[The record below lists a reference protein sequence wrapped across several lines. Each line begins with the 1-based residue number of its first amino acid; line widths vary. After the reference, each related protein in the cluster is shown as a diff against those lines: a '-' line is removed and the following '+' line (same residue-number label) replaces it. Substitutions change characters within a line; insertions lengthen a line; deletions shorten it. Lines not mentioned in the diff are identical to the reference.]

1 MATNSKNGGNNMT
14 PNMDFSDNSSSQ
26 QQKGI
31 FGYLENR
38 STKNSFAKDY
48 WKEGSGYLD
57 SALKDLKEMQKL
69 YKELEKSQDKMNT
82 SQENQF
88 KSQKRAL
95 ELQIATLEEIKQT
108 QDVNDRDAIRSITDS
123 NKLRN
128 KGLLDYQK
136 LLDSIAKRQ
145 ETLKKGDKEL
155 ASQLR
160 EDADYINEL
169 YASMN
174 KEIQQQNLNIETTGE
189 KLKNTTG
196 SFSKAMSETLKSASD
211 ELTSLLNM
219 FNLDKL
225 ANSGLNK
232 FLTDKIA
239 VQNDMMKQFGFET
252 KSQYL
257 DFKNGLD
264 DSLASMNRD
273 MGNIFS
279 GKDLNQYMQNLS
291 SMGITNTKMAQDQ
304 MRASIMGSKYLGVS
318 AETQTEMFKWMKRT
332 NDYDMLDEH
341 NKTITGLLKSQLGV
355 SKEQLDALT
364 QIAYE
369 NNNTMASIGMTDDAI
384 SAVNDASLL
393 VGHSLVGAGLDKD
406 TAGEL
411 QKMYQDFITAPIEDL
426 AGYAAMGV
434 SNAYDLQNAMRTT
447 EDTATQT
454 ELVKSLFSQL
464 LSSNALTG
472 GDTQINQYLQRKYP
486 SLNVNQM
493 AGLRGLD
500 FGKFTDNL
508 STDLENVE
516 GALADINA
524 EQNFIEETTEVT
536 WLEKIYNKI
545 NEWITGWDSANL
557 TSLANTVF
565 TLWAGSKIFDVFSHI
580 SQLGLVKSWLSSS
593 GAMTKLGASG
603 SGLLATGG
611 GILLGAAAVAAIY
624 GVLAKWNEQ
633 DSQEAAASGR
643 EDMTTKL
650 EGTALAGNE
659 ALIGASGIANKS
671 NTTGGFGNDINSTGA
686 ALSYGA
692 SKLSSLFRGTGDRK
706 TMNRKLTEWMY
717 KSNIFNSEGA
727 AITWAF
733 MLDSLNDLSAFN
745 NATGTSFTRNSL
757 RQLLEQ
763 KVATPEGVDKYAQSL
778 ISAGW
783 LPYIDNNK
791 GRMKNFELDT
801 HLYTESEGY
810 HKAGLDRV
818 PKENY
823 KALLHKDEMVLSKED
838 ADSLRDSSKIFKN
851 NITNDLIKRDSEANA
866 AKQKGFG
873 IGGYDAVPWPI
884 TSRYNTNSS
893 IRSGY
898 HTGTDFGAAAGT
910 PVGAAIGG
918 EVINKSWGGA
928 WGNHVIIKGDNGLY
942 YLYAHFSKKAVSSG
956 RVNTGQTIG
965 YVGSTGNSTGPH
977 LHFEVQKSGSWAR
990 GNELDP
996 GPYVTAGLLG
1006 DGSAITPD
1014 VDLSSSKSSSSS
1026 SKSSSGSSIAT
1037 SGVNTSSDGSTSS
1050 TKRSKA
1056 VPVSTARFLPSSLSS
1071 KGGIGGEGLNTGGA
1085 DKVVNSVDGGFARL
1099 LNYLDGI
1106 KNEQE
1111 VQKEMLNAFS
1121 RAGSGS
1127 NI

>member
-1 MATNSKNGGNNMT
+1 MATNGKNGGNNMT

-136 LLDSIAKRQ
+136 LLDNIAKRQ

-239 VQNDMMKQFGFET
+239 IQNDMMKQFGFET

-264 DSLASMNRD
+264 NSLASMNRD

-291 SMGITNTKMAQDQ
+291 NMGITNTKMAQDQ

-355 SKEQLDALT
+355 SKEQLDALSE
-364 QIAYE
+364 IAYG
-369 NNNTMASIGMTDDAI
+369 GMEDKSALGMSTDAI
-384 SAVNDASLL
+384 QAQAEASTVMGAVLSNMYDENTAKSVQNALNDFILNPGDTKWISTFGSQYQSLYNAL
-393 VGHSLVGAGLDKD
+393 FSSETKEGQLNAMYKFLDGIQSSGVLNVTTGGQGLLTAIGNKKTNELTGLDNTVISALQNFDNSKYL
-406 TAGEL
+406 EL
-411 QKMYQDFITAPIEDL
+411 QQDALDGIL
-426 AGYAAMGV
+426 K
-434 SNAYDLQNAMRTT
+434 SNVDEFVQ
-447 EDTATQT
+447 
-454 ELVKSLFSQL
+454 
-464 LSSNALTG
+464 
-472 GDTQINQYLQRKYP
+472 
-486 SLNVNQM
+486 
-493 AGLRGLD
+493 
-500 FGKFTDNL
+500 
-508 STDLENVE
+508 
-516 GALADINA
+516 
-524 EQNFIEETTEVT
+524 ETTEVT

-545 NEWITGWDSANL
+545 DQWITAWDSANL

-565 TLWAGSKIFDVFSHI
+565 TLWAGSKIFDVYSNI
-580 SQLGLVKSWLSSS
+580 SQLGLIKSLSKSSAVSTSALSSGGGLIAAAGGGVLLSAAAISALSSVADTWVNKASGVTEDDLQNALNSTSGTSFEGDKTHASVVAQSRKATNASGIKSWL
-593 GAMTKLGASG
+593 
-603 SGLLATGG
+603 
-611 GILLGAAAVAAIY
+611 
-624 GVLAKWNEQ
+624 
-633 DSQEAAASGR
+633 
-643 EDMTTKL
+643 
-650 EGTALAGNE
+650 GTAANVGSAWVNNLNKDDPYLYNKEYWENFERSRLGMFDEDTWVSLRYLYTLIMDKVGTPLVARDLFGLDRN
-659 ALIGASGIANKS
+659 ALKKYIKY
-671 NTTGGFGNDINSTGA
+671 TP
-686 ALSYGA
+686 LVE
-692 SKLSSLFRGTGDRK
+692 SKFKRA
-706 TMNRKLTEWMY
+706 
-717 KSNIFNSEGA
+717 FNLLHNM
-727 AITWAF
+727 T
-733 MLDSLNDLSAFN
+733 DSLNFIGMPIDYNGRDFDGNLS
-745 NATGTSFTRNSL
+745 
-757 RQLLEQ
+757 
-763 KVATPEGVDKYAQSL
+763 
-778 ISAGW
+778 
-783 LPYIDNNK
+783 
-791 GRMKNFELDT
+791 LD
-801 HLYTESEGY
+801 GY

-823 KALLHKDEMVLSKED
+823 KALLHKDEMVLSKE
-838 ADSLRDSSKIFKN
+838 
-851 NITNDLIKRDSEANA
+851 EANA
-866 AKQKGFG
+866 LRKGFG
-873 IGGYDAVPWPI
+873 FGGYDAISWPI
-884 TSRYNTNSS
+884 SS
-893 IRSGY
+893 KYGSMSKIRSGY
-898 HTGTDFGAAAGT
+898 HTGTDFAAASGT

-918 EVINKSWGGA
+918 EILQKSWGGA
-928 WGNHVIIKGDNGLY
+928 WGNHIIIKGDNGLY
-942 YLYAHFSKKAVSSG
+942 YLYAHLSNKAVSSG
-956 RVNTGQTIG
+956 RVETGQTIG

-977 LHFEVQKSGSWAR
+977 LHFEVQQSSNWAR

-996 GPYVTAGLLG
+996 APYVTSGLLG
-1006 DGSAITPD
+1006 DSSAITPK
-1014 VDLSSSKSSSSS
+1014 VSLSSLNSSNS
-1026 SKSSSGSSIAT
+1026 SKQS
-1037 SGVNTSSDGSTSS
+1037 SSDGTTSS
-1050 TKRSKA
+1050 TRTSKA
-1056 VPVSTARFLPSSLSS
+1056 IPVSTGRFLPSSISNRS
-1071 KGGIGGEGLNTGGA
+1071 GVGGDGLNIGGA
-1085 DKVVNSVDGGFARL
+1085 DKVVNSVDGGFAKL

-1106 KNEQE
+1106 RSEQDAQRE
-1111 VQKEMLNAFS
+1111 LLNTFT
-1121 RAGSGS
+1121 RLGQEG